1 MPRRLGALPAALVLA
16 ATASLSLVAA
26 PASAA
31 ECTGG
36 SINIV
41 AHPDDDLF
49 FVNPK
54 IQHDIDTGACETT
67 VYVTSGDAGRTDSYY
82 QQRELGVRAAYA
94 RMARVPDKWATSWV
108 LAGSKI
114 VTKVT
119 LIGRPSV
126 SLEFMELPDGFMDG
140 SGSALSNYSSLEK
153 LYTGQASTL
162 RTVSILRQ
170 TYTRATLIDT
180 LGRLIAA
187 QPTSVIRTL
196 DYLGSFGD
204 GDHSDHHAVGRF
216 VRDARNA
223 FRPATPLTG
232 YLGYTTTRLP
242 ANVFGADLQTKMDAV
257 TAYAPFDPGTCASLD
272 ECSYSDA
279 GDWLARSHTN
289 LDKPPA
295 PPTGSNVAGLAT
307 ATASSQNAADGQTAD
322 KAIDGVAD
330 GYPGDY
336 TREWATAGEG
346 VGSWLQLNWAAPV
359 QLNGVVLYD
368 RPNPYD
374 QITGATLTFSDGSS
388 VTVPPLN
395 NAGTATTL
403 TFPARVTSTLRI
415 TVTSVSGTTTNAG
428 LAEIE
433 AWGTGPGSPPPRP
446 RRPFRSSSRRRPPP
460 RRANRRS
467 STT

>member
-1 MPRRLGALPAALVLA
+1 V
-16 ATASLSLVAA
+16 TLVAT

-31 ECTGG
+31 QCTGG

-49 FVNPK
+49 FVNPE
-54 IQHDIDTGACETT
+54 IQRDIAAGACETT

-94 RMARVPDKWATSWV
+94 RMAGVPDKWTTSLV

-119 LIGRPSV
+119 LTGRPSIA
-126 SLEFMELPDGFMDG
+126 LYFMELPDGFIDG
-140 SGSALSNYSSLEK
+140 SGSSVSNYASLEK
-153 LYTGQASTL
+153 LYTGKSTTL

-170 TYTRATLIDT
+170 SYTRTALIDT

-187 QPTSVIRTL
+187 QPTSMVRTL
-196 DYLGSFGD
+196 DYLGAFGD
-204 GDHSDHHAVGRF
+204 GDHSDHYAVGRF
-216 VRDARNA
+216 VRDARNL
-223 FRPATPLTG
+223 FRPSTPLQG

-242 ANVFGADLQTKMDAV
+242 ANVFGADLQAKMVALA
-257 TAYAPFDPGTCASLD
+257 AYAPFDPGTCASLE

-295 PPTGSNVAGLAT
+295 PPTGSNVAGSST
-307 ATASSQNAADGQTAD
+307 ATASSQNSADGQTAD

-346 VGSWLQLNWAAPV
+346 VGAWLKLTWAAPV
-359 QLNGVVLYD
+359 QLNGVVLFD
-368 RPNPYD
+368 RPSPYD

-395 NAGTATTL
+395 NAGTATTV
-403 TFPARVTSTLRI
+403 TFPARVTSTVTI
-415 TVTSVSGTTTNAG
+415 TVTSVSGSTTNVG
-428 LAEIE
+428 LAEVQ
-433 AWGTGPGSPPPRP
+433 AWGSGPGVAATTAAPVSTPTTTAAAAAAEPTLVDDVSDHVAQHV
-446 RRPFRSSSRRRPPP
+446 RRHGQR
-460 RRANRRS
+460 
-467 STT
+467 